1 MRNIPFSKSS
11 KLSDFEPD
19 DIGGAGDGYGEMI
32 DMSGEQDY
40 KPESFDPLKNKQDKY
55 IGADIEKILPG
66 GKVNRSGSITPGPN
80 PSPTQYGRSAI
91 TNKGKINYSK
101 LDEIPFES
109 EQLKA
114 LGAEL
119 ADENA
124 LESLI
129 DAEIDKLDIA
139 MRKGD
144 TPEIML
150 AEGKIKNYQGMLSEA
165 MATTQSK
172 RDTFG
177 VSYETEALKA
187 RIQQASKG
195 KINEMD
201 LELAAEDVKPSPNTP
216 KGKGPGIKGA
226 YAKIEQQLDAEK
238 KLPKSKLSG
247 GEYSQS
253 KSSYEKINLEKEL
266 NQPTGID
273 KAKIDNTS
281 VTSGSVKDVVDAGPI
296 GPSNVGKK
304 PDIKTMTGV
313 DSKGN
318 ILPGKSPGN
327 INTNYFRQ
335 EYLAAKSIQEAEAD
349 FNKAVVAPDVAGPTS
364 TGVSVQ
370 QRNIELAR
378 KRIAERREQVPK
390 KEAVLD
396 FESTNPEK
404 QIARQDM
411 PDGGKG
417 LTNQEA
423 RIAERRGQKPIGKFQ
438 GKKTSGNVISSV
450 TPDAPKQVV
459 SQPATTES
467 KSYLESYNKAI
478 AEGATPRS
486 AKKVADQLERLNKV
500 RGRGKGKGKLLT
512 TLGAVGI
519 ASIIE
524 KNK

>member
-19 DIGGAGDGYGEMI
+19 DIGGSGDGYGEMI

-40 KPESFDPLKNKQDKY
+40 QPESFDPLKKKQDKY
-55 IGADIEKILPG
+55 IGEDIDDILPA
-66 GKVNRSGSITPGPN
+66 GKVNRGGSITPGPN

-91 TNKGKINYSK
+91 TDSGRVDYAK
-101 LDEIPFES
+101 LDEIPFQS

-124 LESLI
+124 IETLI
-129 DAEIDKLDIA
+129 DAEIDNLDIA

-144 TPEIML
+144 TPGIMK
-150 AEGKIKNYQGMLSEA
+150 AEGKIKGYQGMLSDA
-165 MATTQSK
+165 MAVTQSK
-172 RDTFG
+172 QETFG
-177 VSYETEALKA
+177 VSYETEALKS

-195 KINEMD
+195 KLSEMD
-201 LELAAEDVKPSPNTP
+201 LELAAEDVRPSPKTA
-216 KGKGPGIKGA
+216 KGDSSPGIKGA
-226 YAKIEQQLDAEK
+226 YAQIDQQLLQEK
-238 KLPKSKLSG
+238 KLPTDKLAPAKFTEEKIIKG
-247 GEYSQS
+247 GKLVGVKKIPLPKGEDIGYGEYSQS
-253 KSSYEKINLEKEL
+253 KSSISKVNLESEL
-266 NQPTGID
+266 NQSTTID

-281 VTSGSVKDVVDAGPI
+281 VTSGSVKDVVAAGPI
-296 GPSNVGKK
+296 GPKSVGKK
-304 PDIKTMTGV
+304 PNIKTMTGV

-318 ILPGKSPGN
+318 ILPGKSAGD
-327 INTNYFRQ
+327 INTSYFLQ
-335 EYLAAKSIQEAEAD
+335 EDLAKKSIQEAETE
-349 FNKAVVAPDVAGPTS
+349 FSKAIVAPDVAGPTS

-378 KRIAERREQVPK
+378 KRI
-390 KEAVLD
+390 
-396 FESTNPEK
+396 T
-404 QIARQDM
+404 
-411 PDGGKG
+411 
-417 LTNQEA
+417 
-423 RIAERRGQKPIGKFQ
+423 ERRGQVPKGKFS
-438 GKKTSGNVISSV
+438 GKKASGNVVSSV

-486 AKKVADQLERLNKV
+486 AKRVADQLERLNKV

-519 ASIIE
+519 ASIIDR
-524 KNK
+524 NK

>member
-40 KPESFDPLKNKQDKY
+40 QPESFDPLKKKQDKY
-55 IGADIEKILPG
+55 IGEDIDDILPA
-66 GKVNRSGSITPGPN
+66 GKVNRGGSITPGPN

-91 TNKGKINYSK
+91 TDSGRVDYAK
-101 LDEIPFES
+101 LDEIPFQS

-124 LESLI
+124 IETLI
-129 DAEIDKLDIA
+129 DAEIDNLDVA

-144 TPEIML
+144 TPGIMK
-150 AEGKIKNYQGMLSEA
+150 AEGRIKGYQGMLSDA
-165 MATTQSK
+165 MAVTQSK
-172 RDTFG
+172 QETFG
-177 VSYETEALKA
+177 VSYETEALKS

-195 KINEMD
+195 KLSEMD
-201 LELAAEDVKPSPNTP
+201 LELAAEDVKPSPKTP

-226 YAKIEQQLDAEK
+226 YAQIDQQLLAEK
-238 KLPKSKLSG
+238 KLPSSKLSG

-253 KSSYEKINLEKEL
+253 KSSLSKVNLENQL
-266 NQPTGID
+266 NQPTSID

-281 VTSGSVKDVVDAGPI
+281 ATSGSVKDVVAAGPI
-296 GPSNVGKK
+296 GPKSVGKK
-304 PDIKTMTGV
+304 PNIKTMTGV

-318 ILPGKSPGN
+318 ILPGKSSGD
-327 INTNYFRQ
+327 INTNYFLQ
-335 EYLAAKSIQEAEAD
+335 EDIAKKSIQEAETE
-349 FNKAVVAPDVAGPTS
+349 FSKAIVAPDVAGPTS

-378 KRIAERREQVPK
+378 KRI
-390 KEAVLD
+390 
-396 FESTNPEK
+396 T
-404 QIARQDM
+404 
-411 PDGGKG
+411 
-417 LTNQEA
+417 
-423 RIAERRGQKPIGKFQ
+423 ERRGQVPKGKFS
-438 GKKTSGNVISSV
+438 GKKASGNVVSSV

-486 AKKVADQLERLNKV
+486 AKRVADQLERLNKV

-519 ASIIE
+519 ASIIDR
-524 KNK
+524 NK

>member
-19 DIGGAGDGYGEMI
+19 DIGGTGDGYGEMI

-40 KPESFDPLKNKQDKY
+40 QPESFDPLKKKQDKF
-55 IGADIEKILPG
+55 IGEDIDDILPAG
-66 GKVNRSGSITPGPN
+66 RVNRGGSITPGPN

-91 TNKGKINYSK
+91 TESGRIDYSK

-119 ADENA
+119 ADESA

-129 DAEIDKLDIA
+129 DAEIDNLDVA

-144 TPEIML
+144 TPGIMK
-150 AEGKIKNYQGMLSEA
+150 AEGRIKGYQGMLSEA

-172 RDTFG
+172 RETFG
-177 VSYETEALKA
+177 VSYETEALKS

-195 KINEMD
+195 KLSEID

-253 KSSYEKINLEKEL
+253 KSSMSKVNLEQEL

-281 VTSGSVKDVVDAGPI
+281 ATSGSVKDVVDAGPI
-296 GPSNVGKK
+296 GPSNVGRK

-318 ILPGKSPGN
+318 ILPGKSPGD
-327 INTNYFRQ
+327 INTNYFLQ
-335 EYLAAKSIQEAEAD
+335 EDIAKKSIQEAEAE
-349 FNKAVVAPDVAGPTS
+349 FSKAVVAPDVAGPTS

-378 KRIAERREQVPK
+378 KRIAERRGQVPK
-390 KEAVLD
+390 
-396 FESTNPEK
+396 
-404 QIARQDM
+404 
-411 PDGGKG
+411 
-417 LTNQEA
+417 
-423 RIAERRGQKPIGKFQ
+423 GKFS
-438 GKKTSGNVISSV
+438 GKKASGNVISSV

-486 AKKVADQLERLNKV
+486 AKRVADQLERLNKV

-519 ASIIE
+519 ASIIDR
-524 KNK
+524 NK

>member
-19 DIGGAGDGYGEMI
+19 DIGGTGDGYGEMI

-40 KPESFDPLKNKQDKY
+40 QPESFDPLKKKQDKY
-55 IGADIEKILPG
+55 IGEDIDDILPA
-66 GKVNRSGSITPGPN
+66 GKVNRGGSITPGPN

-91 TNKGKINYSK
+91 TDSGRVDYAK
-101 LDEIPFES
+101 LDEIPFQS

-124 LESLI
+124 IETLI
-129 DAEIDKLDIA
+129 DAEIDNLDVA

-144 TPEIML
+144 TPGIMK
-150 AEGKIKNYQGMLSEA
+150 AEGRIKGYQGMLSDA
-165 MATTQSK
+165 MAVTQSK
-172 RDTFG
+172 QETFG
-177 VSYETEALKA
+177 VSYETEALKS

-195 KINEMD
+195 KLSEMD
-201 LELAAEDVKPSPNTP
+201 LELAAEDVKPSPKTP

-226 YAKIEQQLDAEK
+226 YAQIDQQLLAEK
-238 KLPKSKLSG
+238 KLPSSKLSG

-253 KSSYEKINLEKEL
+253 KSSLSKVNLENQL
-266 NQPTGID
+266 NQPTSID

-281 VTSGSVKDVVDAGPI
+281 ATSGSVKDVVAAGPI
-296 GPSNVGKK
+296 GPKSVGKK
-304 PDIKTMTGV
+304 PNIKTMTGV

-318 ILPGKSPGN
+318 ILPGKSSGD
-327 INTNYFRQ
+327 INTNYFLQ
-335 EYLAAKSIQEAEAD
+335 EDIAKKSIQEAETE
-349 FNKAVVAPDVAGPTS
+349 FSKAIVAPDVAGPTS

-378 KRIAERREQVPK
+378 KRI
-390 KEAVLD
+390 
-396 FESTNPEK
+396 T
-404 QIARQDM
+404 
-411 PDGGKG
+411 
-417 LTNQEA
+417 
-423 RIAERRGQKPIGKFQ
+423 ERRGQVPKGKFS
-438 GKKTSGNVISSV
+438 GKKTSGNVVSSV

-486 AKKVADQLERLNKV
+486 AKRVADQLERLNKV

-519 ASIIE
+519 ASIIDR
-524 KNK
+524 NK

>member
-19 DIGGAGDGYGEMI
+19 DIGGSGDGYGEMI

-40 KPESFDPLKNKQDKY
+40 QPESFDPLKKKQDKF
-55 IGADIEKILPG
+55 IGEDIDDIIPA

-91 TNKGKINYSK
+91 TESGRIDYSK

-119 ADENA
+119 ADESA

-129 DAEIDKLDIA
+129 DAEIDNLDIA

-144 TPEIML
+144 TPGIML

-172 RDTFG
+172 RETFG

-195 KINEMD
+195 KISEMD

-226 YAKIEQQLDAEK
+226 YSKIEQQLDAEK
-238 KLPKSKLSG
+238 KLPKSKLSEAKFTEQKIIKDG
-247 GEYSQS
+247 KLVGVKKVPLPKDETVGYGEYSQS
-253 KSSYEKINLEKEL
+253 KSSMSKVNLEQEL

-273 KAKIDNTS
+273 RAKVDNTS
-281 VTSGSVKDVVDAGPI
+281 ATSGSVKDVVDAGPI
-296 GPSNVGKK
+296 GPSNVGRK
-304 PDIKTMTGV
+304 PNIKTMTGV

-318 ILPGKSPGN
+318 ILPGKSPGD
-327 INTNYFRQ
+327 INTNYFLQ
-335 EYLAAKSIQEAEAD
+335 EDIAKKSIQEAEAE
-349 FNKAVVAPDVAGPTS
+349 FSKAVVAPDVAGPTS

-378 KRIAERREQVPK
+378 KRIAERRGQVPK
-390 KEAVLD
+390 
-396 FESTNPEK
+396 
-404 QIARQDM
+404 
-411 PDGGKG
+411 
-417 LTNQEA
+417 
-423 RIAERRGQKPIGKFQ
+423 GKFSS
-438 GKKTSGNVISSV
+438 KKASGNVISSV

-486 AKKVADQLERLNKV
+486 AKRVADQLERLNKV

-519 ASIIE
+519 ASIIDR
-524 KNK
+524 NK

>member
-1 MRNIPFSKSS
+1 MRNIPFSKSN
-11 KLSDFEPD
+11 KLSNFEPD
-19 DIGGAGDGYGEMI
+19 DIGGSGDGYGEMI

-40 KPESFDPLKNKQDKY
+40 QPESFDPLKKKQDKY
-55 IGADIEKILPG
+55 IGEDIDDILPA
-66 GKVNRSGSITPGPN
+66 GKVNRGGSLTPGPN
-80 PSPTQYGRSAI
+80 PNPTQYGRSAI
-91 TNKGKINYSK
+91 TDSGRVDYAK
-101 LDEIPFES
+101 LDEIPFQS

-119 ADENA
+119 ADESA
-124 LESLI
+124 IETLI
-129 DAEIDKLDIA
+129 DAEIDNLDIA

-144 TPEIML
+144 TPGIMK
-150 AEGKIKNYQGMLSEA
+150 AEGKIKGYQGMLSDA
-165 MATTQSK
+165 MAVTKSK
-172 RDTFG
+172 QDTFG
-177 VSYETEALKA
+177 ESYETEALKS

-195 KINEMD
+195 KLSEMD
-201 LELAAEDVKPSPNTP
+201 LELAAEDVKPSPKTP

-226 YAKIEQQLDAEK
+226 YARIDQQLLAEK
-238 KLPKSKLSG
+238 KLPSSKLSG

-253 KSSYEKINLEKEL
+253 KSSLTKVNLGKEL

-281 VTSGSVKDVVDAGPI
+281 ATSGSVKDVAAAGPI
-296 GPSNVGKK
+296 GPKSVGRK
-304 PDIKTMTGV
+304 PDIKTMSGV

-327 INTNYFRQ
+327 INTSYFLQ
-335 EYLAAKSIQEAEAD
+335 EDIAKKSIQKAEAE
-349 FNKAVVAPDVAGPTS
+349 FSKAVVAPDVAGPTS

-378 KRIAERREQVPK
+378 KRI
-390 KEAVLD
+390 
-396 FESTNPEK
+396 T
-404 QIARQDM
+404 
-411 PDGGKG
+411 
-417 LTNQEA
+417 
-423 RIAERRGQKPIGKFQ
+423 ERRGQVPKGKFS
-438 GKKTSGNVISSV
+438 GKKASGNVVSSV

-467 KSYLESYNKAI
+467 KTYLEGYNKAI

-519 ASIIE
+519 ASIIDR
-524 KNK
+524 NK

>member
-19 DIGGAGDGYGEMI
+19 DIGGSGDGYGEMI

-40 KPESFDPLKNKQDKY
+40 QPESFDPLKKKQDKY
-55 IGADIEKILPG
+55 IGEDIDDILPA
-66 GKVNRSGSITPGPN
+66 GKVNRGGSITPGPN

-91 TNKGKINYSK
+91 TDSGRVDYAK
-101 LDEIPFES
+101 LDEIPFQS

-119 ADENA
+119 ADESA
-124 LESLI
+124 IETLI
-129 DAEIDKLDIA
+129 DAEIDNLDIA

-144 TPEIML
+144 TPGIMK
-150 AEGKIKNYQGMLSEA
+150 AEGKIKGFQDMLSEA
-165 MATTQSK
+165 MAVTQSK
-172 RDTFG
+172 QETFG
-177 VSYETEALKA
+177 VSYETEALKS

-195 KINEMD
+195 KLSEMD
-201 LELAAEDVKPSPNTP
+201 LELAAEDVKPSPKTP

-226 YAKIEQQLDAEK
+226 YAQIDQQLLAEK
-238 KLPKSKLSG
+238 KLPSSKLSG

-253 KSSYEKINLEKEL
+253 KSSLEKVNLEKEL

-273 KAKIDNTS
+273 KAKIDNKS
-281 VTSGSVKDVVDAGPI
+281 ATSGSVQDVVDAGPI
-296 GPSNVGKK
+296 GPKSVGKK
-304 PDIKTMTGV
+304 PNIKTMTGV

-318 ILPGKSPGN
+318 ILPGKSAGD
-327 INTNYFRQ
+327 INTSYFLQ
-335 EYLAAKSIQEAEAD
+335 EDLAKKSIQEAETE
-349 FNKAVVAPDVAGPTS
+349 FSKALVAPDVAGPTS

-378 KRIAERREQVPK
+378 KRI
-390 KEAVLD
+390 
-396 FESTNPEK
+396 T
-404 QIARQDM
+404 
-411 PDGGKG
+411 
-417 LTNQEA
+417 
-423 RIAERRGQKPIGKFQ
+423 ERRGQVPKGKFS
-438 GKKTSGNVISSV
+438 GKKASGNVVSSV

-486 AKKVADQLERLNKV
+486 AKRVADQLERLNKV

-519 ASIIE
+519 ASIIDR
-524 KNK
+524 NK